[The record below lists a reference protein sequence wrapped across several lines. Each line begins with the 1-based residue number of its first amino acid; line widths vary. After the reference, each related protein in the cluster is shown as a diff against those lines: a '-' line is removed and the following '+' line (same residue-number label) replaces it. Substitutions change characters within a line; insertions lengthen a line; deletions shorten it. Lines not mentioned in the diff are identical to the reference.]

1 MQPTISTFWRR
12 WMLFATGSMIV
23 MGLVIAFT
31 PLVTNIVD
39 PIYYNNYFD
48 YDAYS
53 TLSGGDLR
61 FHTFL
66 FGVSG
71 AVVASWAILMFFLV
85 MFPLRQGEK
94 WAWVAIT
101 LSIIVWFIGDG
112 YVSVVTGFP
121 LHAVLNLSIFV
132 MMGIPLLA
140 TYKQVR

>member
-1 MQPTISTFWRR
+1 MQSTISTFWLR
-12 WMLFATGSMIV
+12 WMLFATGSMVV
-23 MGLVIAFT
+23 MGLILAFT
-31 PLVTNIVD
+31 PLMTDIID

-53 TLSGGDLR
+53 TLSDGDLR
-61 FHTFL
+61 FHAFL

-85 MFPLRQGEK
+85 MFPLRQGQK

-112 YVSVVTGFP
+112 YVSIATGFP
-121 LHAVLNLSIFV
+121 FHAVLNLSLIIL
-132 MMGIPLLA
+132 MGIPLLA